1 MSNLLLEMQ
10 GIAKYFPG
18 VIANDDVNLKLHKG
32 EVLALLGEN
41 GAGKTTLMNIL
52 YGIYK
57 PDKGEIFMD
66 GQEISIGSPSDSRAY
81 GIGMIHQHF
90 MLVDVHTVV
99 ENIIL
104 GLKPRHGRML
114 SIVESAK
121 EIQEIGKKYKLD
133 VDPYAYIYQLS
144 VGLQQ
149 HVEIIKAIFVGAKVL
164 IMDEPTA
171 VLTPQ
176 EANELFEF
184 ARNFTKQGNSIIFIT
199 HKLDEVMAIADRI
212 EVLRDGRVVGEVRK
226 EDAVEDDLARLMVGR
241 KVVLDARPETAETGP
256 VILGVKDLTV
266 RSDRG
271 NVALDDTSFEI
282 KGGEIFGVAGVS
294 GNGQEELAQAIYGLR
309 KAMSGSIKIN
319 GQELVNKSPLF
330 AMDHGVAY
338 IPEDRQKTGLVLG
351 MTVQENLM
359 LKSYRKAPCSRHGI
373 LDLDKMAAISSK
385 LVKEN
390 SIKTPSVA
398 TKAKSLSGGNQQ
410 KIVVAREIQEEPSL
424 LIAFQPTRGLD
435 VGAAEYVHETFF
447 QERSKGR
454 AILLIS
460 TDLNEILS
468 LSDTIGVLYRGKLLK
483 IMSREDADIQRIGLL
498 MAGVREK

>member
-1 MSNLLLEMQ
+1 
-10 GIAKYFPG
+10 
-18 VIANDDVNLKLHKG
+18 
-32 EVLALLGEN
+32 
-41 GAGKTTLMNIL
+41 
-52 YGIYK
+52 
-57 PDKGEIFMD
+57 
-66 GQEISIGSPSDSRAY
+66 
-81 GIGMIHQHF
+81 
-90 MLVDVHTVV
+90 
-99 ENIIL
+99 
-104 GLKPRHGRML
+104 
-114 SIVESAK
+114 
-121 EIQEIGKKYKLD
+121 
-133 VDPYAYIYQLS
+133 
-144 VGLQQ
+144 
-149 HVEIIKAIFVGAKVL
+149 
-164 IMDEPTA
+164 
-171 VLTPQ
+171 
-176 EANELFEF
+176 
-184 ARNFTKQGNSIIFIT
+184 
-199 HKLDEVMAIADRI
+199 
-212 EVLRDGRVVGEVRK
+212 
-226 EDAVEDDLARLMVGR
+226 
-241 KVVLDARPETAETGP
+241 
-256 VILGVKDLTV
+256 
-266 RSDRG
+266 
-271 NVALDDTSFEI
+271 
-282 KGGEIFGVAGVS
+282 
-294 GNGQEELAQAIYGLR
+294 
-309 KAMSGSIKIN
+309 
-319 GQELVNKSPLF
+319 
-330 AMDHGVAY
+330 MDHGVAY

-359 LKSYRKAPCSRHGI
+359 LKSYRKAPFSRHGI